1 MMGVL
6 KVVFTI
12 IVGTIIC
19 MIDACVT
26 LGELEREPDERAPRP
41 QGCTNMKL
49 RQLARA
55 VGAHYD
61 AEVGASGLK
70 GTQYSLLSHIVK
82 MGPLRPVALARTM
95 KLAPSTL
102 SRNLQPLIDAG
113 WVTTCAGDDARGHQ
127 VVATEA
133 GAALRADAQR
143 RWLVAQHTINQRLG
157 VDNVVALHALLDTCL
172 ALLDASPH
180 ASKNSQDNDLERHD

>member
-1 MMGVL
+1 M
-6 KVVFTI
+6 T
-12 IVGTIIC
+12 
-19 MIDACVT
+19 DAQVTPDELECVT
-26 LGELEREPDERAPRP
+26 PGPPPRP

-61 AEVGASGLK
+61 GVVGASGLK

-82 MGPLRPVALARTM
+82 MGPLRPVILARTM

-127 VVATEA
+127 VLATDA
-133 GAALRADAQR
+133 GVALRADAQR
-143 RWLVAQHTINQRLG
+143 RWLIAQQVLNQRLG
-157 VDNVVALHALLDTCL
+157 VANVVALHALLDRCL
-172 ALLDASPH
+172 ALLETPSDAPTDSRSFDH
-180 ASKNSQDNDLERHD
+180 E

>member
-1 MMGVL
+1 M
-6 KVVFTI
+6 T
-12 IVGTIIC
+12 
-19 MIDACVT
+19 DARVT
-26 LGELEREPDERAPRP
+26 PDQHERVTDGPAPRP

-61 AEVGASGLK
+61 GVVGASGLK

-82 MGPLRPVALARTM
+82 MGPIRPVILARTM

-127 VVATEA
+127 VLATEA
-133 GAALRADAQR
+133 GVALRADAQR
-143 RWLVAQHTINQRLG
+143 RWQIAQQALNQRLG
-157 VDNVVALHALLDTCL
+157 VDNVVALHAMLDTCL
-172 ALLDASPH
+172 ALLDTPPEMTTDSH
-180 ASKNSQDNDLERHD
+180 DLDHE